1 MNDSFL
7 EEIGLVDQ
15 PTGCVVRG
23 AERHITTRRSNSP
36 RSVVPAEQA
45 EWDLFIKQ
53 QRPIEISTPKM
64 PKTSRRSVEEINSEL
79 KTPLLRRPSDTVNNN
94 NNNNHNSSNK
104 KSAKDKSPGTK
115 VKNSVKKNKVTD
127 VKLKTV
133 ENVDQQQIQL
143 NNKNRLKVSVS
154 SSDNSRLSDNS
165 TKENSRPFDGSGDS
179 INNSDKIKERKKNQ
193 NDNINKK
200 FNSSDGAES
209 FAMLNAIKEVVSSY
223 TKIESNKIMRMMQDL
238 HVNSQSNMIKQVLSL
253 SDDIKEQNLGINSGR
268 FQSLVQ
274 ENAKLLDNIN
284 YLKNKVD
291 ELQKSQEDYDKLRQ
305 ENSML
310 KIRLCEYEKK

>member
-36 RSVVPAEQA
+36 RSVIPAEQA

-53 QRPIEISTPKM
+53 QKPIEISTPKM
-64 PKTSRRSVEEINSEL
+64 PKSSRRSVEEINSQL
-79 KTPLLRRPSDTVNNN
+79 KTPLLRNPSETINNN
-94 NNNNHNSSNK
+94 NNTNNNK
-104 KSAKDKSPGTK
+104 KTTKDKSPGTK
-115 VKNSVKKNKVTD
+115 VKNSAKKNKSTD

-133 ENVDQQQIQL
+133 DNIDQQQIQL
-143 NNKNRLKVSVS
+143 NNKNRLKISVS

-165 TKENSRPFDGSGDS
+165 TKENSRPFDGSADS

-223 TKIESNKIMRMMQDL
+223 TKIESNKIMKMMQDL
-238 HVNSQSNMIKQVLSL
+238 HINSQSNMIKQMLSL

-284 YLKNKVD
+284 YLKNRVD